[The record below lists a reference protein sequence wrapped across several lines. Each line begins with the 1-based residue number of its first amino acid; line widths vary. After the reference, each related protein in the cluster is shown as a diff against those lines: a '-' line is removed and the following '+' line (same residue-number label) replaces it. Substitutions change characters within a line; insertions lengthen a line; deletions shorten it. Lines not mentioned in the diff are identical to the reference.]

1 MNFAESRT
9 LSEILE
15 HSWKA
20 QDFFNEY
27 LQLKSDIILGY
38 KDRDYYFRINNE
50 EKFVQ
55 THEELLEKIAR
66 LKFVLNQLKVVHGV
80 QMEDLILLSV
90 GVDV

>member
-1 MNFAESRT
+1 MNFAENRT
-9 LSEILE
+9 LTEILE
-15 HSWKA
+15 SSWKA
-20 QDFFNEY
+20 QDFFNDY

-50 EKFVQ
+50 EKFAQ
-55 THEELLEKIAR
+55 THEELVKKVNA

>member
-9 LSEILE
+9 LTDILE
-15 HSWKA
+15 QSWKA

-38 KDRDYYFRINNE
+38 KDRDYYFRMNNE

-55 THEELLEKIAR
+55 THEELLEKIAK